1 MSQYKELTGVL
12 AREFNARL
20 TESGC
25 SGNPKPVSDLWDDV
39 NGAIPHQQ
47 VKMILGEDMI
57 KRIKR
62 ESMNTWKGYIMN
74 TKERGDALLT
84 AYVNKD
90 FETVKTL
97 WCDRIGN
104 PYEHDPIIALHK
116 YKNPSITDVG
126 VGVAVAKSV
135 NATRDYEGEAREKNE
150 RNDAKRGL
158 WALGYNEY
166 LCLEYGLT
174 YWSQTENGESI
185 SDGLYDS
192 CGISDPRKV
201 LESLKK

>member
-1 MSQYKELTGVL
+1 
-12 AREFNARL
+12 
-20 TESGC
+20 
-25 SGNPKPVSDLWDDV
+25 
-39 NGAIPHQQ
+39 
-47 VKMILGEDMI
+47 
-57 KRIKR
+57 
-62 ESMNTWKGYIMN
+62 MNIQ
-74 TKERGDALLT
+74 ERGDALLT

-90 FETVKTL
+90 FKEVAHLVGDLGRQTNA
-97 WCDRIGN
+97 N
-104 PYEHDPIIALHK
+104 PCSHEPIIALHK